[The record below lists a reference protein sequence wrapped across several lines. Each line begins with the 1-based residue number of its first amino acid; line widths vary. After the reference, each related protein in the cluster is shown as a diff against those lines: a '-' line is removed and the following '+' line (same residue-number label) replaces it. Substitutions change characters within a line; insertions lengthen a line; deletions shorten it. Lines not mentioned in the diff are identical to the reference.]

1 MKKESDLRRRRKEL
15 RMSIRAVAA
24 KAGISAASVR
34 AMETGLFQGKLMTR
48 QKIAGALGIPLR
60 DLMTPEERRAT
71 EGPRVKAQAQFFE
84 DVSPLKKIETLCKEK
99 EMSPEEAYKILKN
112 WKWLKARGRG

>member
-1 MKKESDLRRRRKEL
+1 MKQDSDLRKRRQEL
-15 RMSIRAVAA
+15 GMSIRAVAE

-48 QKIAGALGIPLR
+48 QKIAEALGIPLR

-71 EGPRVKAQAQFFE
+71 EGRRVVRQAQFFE
-84 DVSPLKKIETLCKEK
+84 DAIPEK
-99 EMSPEEAYKILKN
+99 EIKTLLEEKESTPEGRKVKT
-112 WKWLKARGRG
+112 WLELFDGKRRG